1 MTADPAQRLRELG
14 ITLPPA
20 PPIAGAF
27 VQTMTT
33 GDLVFTSG
41 QIAVDGDNGLLA
53 TGKVGTEDVDT
64 ETATACA
71 RQCALNVLA
80 QLAQALGG
88 LERITRVVKLT
99 VFVASA
105 PGFTQ
110 QHVVANGPPS
120 FSPTSSARQELTA
133 APRSAWRRFRSTA
146 PSKSRRRWKCAE
158 IAAGVGSVLYH
169 APTRIADGPLCGDQE
184 PTLPYNQLVVR

>member
-27 VQTMTT
+27 VQTVTT

-71 RQCALNVLA
+71 RQCALNSGIGVA
-80 QLAQALGG
+80 ALPFDSPV
-88 LERITRVVKLT
+88 EVEAT
-99 VFVASA
+99 V
-105 PGFTQ
+105 
-110 QHVVANGPPS
+110 
-120 FSPTSSARQELTA
+120 EL
-133 APRSAWRRFRSTA
+133 R
-146 PSKSRRRWKCAE
+146 
-158 IAAGVGSVLYH
+158 
-169 APTRIADGPLCGDQE
+169 
-184 PTLPYNQLVVR
+184 

>member
-27 VQTMTT
+27 VQTGTT

-110 QHVVANGPPS
+110 QHVVANGAS
-120 FSPTSSARQELTA
+120 ELLA
-133 APRSAWRRFRSTA
+133 DVLGEAGAHCRSA
-146 PSKSRRRWKCAE
+146 
-158 IAAGVGSVLYH
+158 IGVAA
-169 APTRIADGPLCGDQE
+169 
-184 PTLPYNQLVVR
+184 LPFDSPVEVEATVEVR